1 MVVLVIKG
9 ENDMSKFKPFSKTK
23 TKTDYINNSFVS
35 EKIGINPFTGKPA
48 KVGEE
53 FDMCHE
59 RRHGIEVY
67 VLPTKKDGVV
77 VWKWSAEQKS
87 AKRLPR
93 GGYTFSNYSRQWQE
107 GVVDTFEEGY
117 KIVSDLYA
125 EWMDERPTA

>member
-1 MVVLVIKG
+1 MA
-9 ENDMSKFKPFSKTK
+9 KFKPFSKTK

-87 AKRLPR
+87 AKRVP
-93 GGYTFSNYSRQWQE
+93 GKGYTFSNYSRQWQD
-107 GVVDTFEEGY
+107 GFTNTFEEGLQ
-117 KIVSDLYA
+117 IVTDLYA
-125 EWMDERPTA
+125 KWMDERPEA

>member
-1 MVVLVIKG
+1 
-9 ENDMSKFKPFSKTK
+9 MSKFKPFTTFNTSM
-23 TKTDYINNSFVS
+23 DYPNNCFLEEYETEESINYFS
-35 EKIGINPFTGKPA
+35 GKPFNA
-48 KVGEE
+48 RKEFVGLSA
-53 FDMCHE
+53 
-59 RRHGIEVY
+59 RRHGIDVY
-67 VLPTKKDGVV
+67 VLPTKKDGVI

-125 EWMDERPTA
+125 KWMDERPTA